1 MQKKDAAMKRLLVV
15 DDEVEFA
22 NFVEAA
28 SSTLDFEVVLCHD
41 CKSAR
46 KKIRDF
52 KPDILVLDIVMPGE
66 DGIEFL
72 QWFSSEDGKEN
83 TKVILV
89 TGFNPHYMEM
99 VEKLSSLSGIDIV
112 TTLQKP
118 VHLSD
123 LRKALS
129 A

>member
-1 MQKKDAAMKRLLVV
+1 MKRLLVV

>member
-1 MQKKDAAMKRLLVV
+1 MKRLLVI

-22 NFVEAA
+22 NFVEGA
-28 SSTLDFEVVLCHD
+28 SSTLNYEVALCHD
-41 CKSAR
+41 CKTAR
-46 KKIRDF
+46 EKIREF
-52 KPDILVLDIVMPGE
+52 KPDLLVLDIVMPGE

-72 QWFSSEDGKEN
+72 QWFSEEDK
-83 TKVILV
+83 KKDIQVILV

-99 VEKLSSLSGIDIV
+99 AEKLGSLSGINIL

-118 VHLSD
+118 VHLAD
-123 LRKALS
+123 LREALS

>member
-1 MQKKDAAMKRLLVV
+1 MKRLLVV

-22 NFVEAA
+22 NFVKGA
-28 SSTLDFEVVLCHD
+28 SSTLDFEVALCHD

-72 QWFSSEDGKEN
+72 QWFSSEEGKEK

-99 VEKLSSLSGIDIV
+99 AEKLSSLSGIDIV
-112 TTLQKP
+112 TTLQNP

-123 LRKALS
+123 LRAALTS
-129 A
+129 